1 MGRDNLTHKMDFFFA
16 DIFFGGIVK
25 STHLGVVAART
36 FFNRGTRGEKPFPRT
51 SHRVF
56 GTLKAATNFWNLG
69 FYTKFNDPVRNFSL
83 PQHLPPPPL
92 PIKKS
97 LGGALFFR
105 GEDPSSS
112 TQPPPPHGF
121 VPLQAKKQ
129 LFFRVPHKGSVTG
142 GKVIW
147 FR

>member
-56 GTLKAATNFWNLG
+56 GTLKAATNF
-69 FYTKFNDPVRNFSL
+69 
-83 PQHLPPPPL
+83 
-92 PIKKS
+92 
-97 LGGALFFR
+97 
-105 GEDPSSS
+105 
-112 TQPPPPHGF
+112 
-121 VPLQAKKQ
+121 
-129 LFFRVPHKGSVTG
+129 
-142 GKVIW
+142 
-147 FR
+147 